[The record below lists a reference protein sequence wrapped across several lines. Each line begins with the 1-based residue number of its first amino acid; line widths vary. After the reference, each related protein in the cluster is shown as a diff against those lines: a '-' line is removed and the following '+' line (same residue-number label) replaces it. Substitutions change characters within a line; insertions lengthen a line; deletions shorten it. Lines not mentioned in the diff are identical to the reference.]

1 MYTKIAYTVLVASIM
16 FMLGFSTFNAP
27 IFDEQSQEEEV
38 SVDISR
44 TLTDV
49 WITAYS
55 STPEETDDTPFITA
69 SGERVRDGIVAA
81 NFLPFGT
88 EVRIPEL
95 FGDKVFVV
103 KDRMHR
109 RKTTF
114 VDIWMPSK
122 QLAIEFGIHQT
133 EIEVLIELPVSLVL
147 SN

>member
-1 MYTKIAYTVLVASIM
+1 
-16 FMLGFSTFNAP
+16 
-27 IFDEQSQEEEV
+27 
-38 SVDISR
+38 
-44 TLTDV
+44 
-49 WITAYS
+49 
-55 STPEETDDTPFITA
+55 
-69 SGERVRDGIVAA
+69 VRDGIVAA

-109 RKTTF
+109 RKTNF

-122 QLAIEFGIHQT
+122 QLAKEFGIHQT
-133 EIEVLIELPVSLVL
+133 DIEVLIEPPVSLVR

>member
-1 MYTKIAYTVLVASIM
+1 
-16 FMLGFSTFNAP
+16 MLGFLTSNTP

-38 SVDISR
+38 SSDIFR
-44 TLTDV
+44 TLIDI

-69 SGERVRDGIVAA
+69 SGERVRDGIIAA

-109 RKTTF
+109 RKTNF

-133 EIEVLIELPVSLVL
+133 DIEVLIEPPVSLVR